1 MKTSWIVI
9 IIANLIAWSLMVPIS
24 RYINKKV
31 ANKTAAISLEILT
44 VVILLFLLFILADC
58 LGYPI

>member
-1 MKTSWIVI
+1 MKSSWIVI

-24 RYINKKV
+24 RFINKKIE
-31 ANKTAAISLEILT
+31 NKTVARSLEILA
-44 VVILLFLLFILADC
+44 VVILLLLLFVIADC